1 MNEDFISK
9 NRTLLYTSFVIITII
24 TFYPLFTTGF
34 GCADDLQNYF
44 VARWGKSFENAK
56 SVAGIAG
63 RFYYLFVCP
72 VYSLPFLIDN
82 MFFTKIFQVI
92 PIIVCYVLFARIL
105 FIITRSK
112 ELAFLYFL
120 LVNVLMQVSGHT
132 SLFVNYPF
140 YYTFSFALLL
150 SSYLLLLSF
159 LKKRK
164 KKLLFYSAILY
175 ISGLLFYEIYLFSLV
190 IIAFT
195 IFFYYFR
202 ENDALRQKVRVSIL
216 HFLPYLGL
224 TILYLAIYFIYR
236 VYHPSKYEG
245 TTFAISGITL
255 HSFFT
260 VLWNFSYTSFPL
272 TVFDSG
278 RELFDE
284 KSALI
289 LGHSPVVSRI
299 IMNANVE
306 WLVKGIL
313 AAWCAFLILIRLPK
327 VKIKTFTGVFLLSVL
342 LIFFPHFPL
351 ALTTK
356 YTFYASVGMIGY
368 ITTWFSFFGV
378 VLLVTFVFSFLINL
392 FDRYIYVK
400 QAIALILV
408 FGIFIISVLTDYSN
422 NAVEKDIRSA
432 NLRFHAVDE
441 LVKSDAFLSI
451 PEGSN
456 FFAKDLYN
464 NPYHSAHNLTDQSF
478 DWSYYIGIKS
488 GIAHQVYKDEKDFML
503 YLRDTTRQSY
513 YVSMQQALKDE
524 DIALFF
530 SRLSPP
536 AEEDTVVSTIVNKA
550 WVLYYSSYKIF
561 TVSFNYKT
569 PSPLQ
574 QIPLRINHI
583 PDTIQP
589 GNNAEFTIYN
599 THRYQ
604 AATIF
609 SINAELIDLR
619 SIRISNLVNPGNK
632 IFYL

>member
-72 VYSLPFLIDN
+72 VYSLPFMIDN

-236 VYHPSKYEG
+236 VYHPSNYDG
-245 TTFAISGITL
+245 TTLAAGGVTL
-255 HSFFT
+255 QSFFT

-272 TVFDSG
+272 TVFDSS

-284 KSALI
+284 KSGMI
-289 LGHSPVVSRI
+289 PGHSPVVSHI
-299 IMNANVE
+299 IMNARVE
-306 WLVKGIL
+306 WLIKGIL
-313 AAWCAFLILIRLPK
+313 AAWCTFLILMRLPE
-327 VKIKTFTGVFLLSVL
+327 VKIKTFAGVILLSAL
-342 LIFFPHFPL
+342 LIFMPHVPL
-351 ALTTK
+351 ALTSK

-368 ITTWFSFFGV
+368 ITTWYSFFGV
-378 VLLVTFVFSFLINL
+378 VLLVTFLFAFLIHL
-392 FDRYIYVK
+392 FDRFAYLKKAV
-400 QAIALILV
+400 ALILV
-408 FGIFIISVLTDYSN
+408 FFIFICSVLTDYSN
-422 NAVEKDIRSA
+422 NAVEKDIRAA

-441 LVKSDAFLSI
+441 MVRSEPFRSI
-451 PEGSN
+451 PEGSYI
-456 FFAKDLYN
+456 FARDLYK
-464 NPYHSAHNLTDQSF
+464 NPFHMANNLTDQSF
-478 DWSYYIGIKS
+478 DWSYYLGIKS
-488 GIAHQVYKDEKDFML
+488 GINHQVVKNENDYARCLE
-503 YLRDTTRQSY
+503 DTARQSY
-513 YVSMQQALKDE
+513 YLTMRQALKDE
-524 DIALFF
+524 DVAIVIA
-530 SRLSPP
+530 RIMPP
-536 AEEDTVVSTIVNKA
+536 ALKDSLVSTIVNEA
-550 WVLYYSSYKIF
+550 WVFYYSKYKIF
-561 TVSFNYKT
+561 SVSFDAKE
-569 PSPLQ
+569 PVLPGKM
-574 QIPLRINHI
+574 PMMINHI
-583 PDTIQP
+583 KDTIQT
-589 GNNAEFTIYN
+589 GKNLEFTIYN
-599 THRYQ
+599 TQRYR

-609 SINAELIDLR
+609 SIKADSVDLK
-619 SIRISNLVNPGNK
+619 SIRISNMVNPGRI